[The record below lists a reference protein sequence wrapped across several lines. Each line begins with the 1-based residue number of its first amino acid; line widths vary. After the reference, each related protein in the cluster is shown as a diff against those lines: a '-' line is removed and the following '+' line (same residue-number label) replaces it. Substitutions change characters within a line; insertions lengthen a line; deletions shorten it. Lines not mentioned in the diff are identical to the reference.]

1 MPRLTIKQ
9 RKLRQLREIV
19 NARESAAVTRDLLSE
34 EDTEE
39 DDLDEPYLTELEH
52 VQATRYGV
60 RALRYRRRK
69 VRWLKLLYDHKDAID
84 VVELLSLALVIGPAA
99 FVRQIP
105 SVKLHDSVQ
114 LCLLNCISGFR
125 SAVLRLHWR
134 LGDFCPMA
142 TGVDEDRFVVEVV
155 RVAVSQPGGSS
166 SLELSLPSFV
176 SPCLLPHQ
184 R

>member
-114 LCLLNCISGFR
+114 LCLFKLYKWIQVCSAAFTLALGRFLSNGNRCRRR
-125 SAVLRLHWR
+125 SICRRGRTCRCFTARRLVI
-134 LGDFCPMA
+134 
-142 TGVDEDRFVVEVV
+142 T
-155 RVAVSQPGGSS
+155 
-166 SLELSLPSFV
+166 
-176 SPCLLPHQ
+176 
-184 R
+184 